1 MKPVSFILATVL
13 ASSAAA
19 VGTYVA
25 QPAQAEAAASA
36 NAILAEV
43 DRRAGTFGNQS
54 YVANMEIFKGGEL
67 KKTLVFAMKMKDL
80 SKQYINFL
88 EPGDVK
94 GMKILMLDA
103 TNILLYS
110 DAFKKIRRVAAHNL
124 NQGFHGSEFQPEDMV
139 MTELGSKFDAT
150 VKGKSGNET
159 TLTLIKKEG
168 APVSVPKLELV
179 IDGKKGGVTIIR
191 YFDDAGNQT
200 REQTREKWVK
210 MEGAPMPTI
219 VRMKNLKTGAETVIN
234 LTEIDV
240 KTEIPESLFSR
251 RTLLRG

>member
-1 MKPVSFILATVL
+1 MKPVSFFLATLL
-13 ASSAAA
+13 ATSAAA
-19 VGTYVA
+19 TGAYVG
-25 QPAQAEAAASA
+25 QPAQAEAAADG
-36 NAILAEV
+36 NTILAEV
-43 DRRAGTFGNQS
+43 DRRAGAFPNQS
-54 YVANMEIFKGGEL
+54 YVANMDIYKGGDL
-67 KKTLVFAMKMKDL
+67 KKTLVFAMKMKNL

-94 GMKILMLDA
+94 DMKILMLDP

-124 NQGFHGSEFQPEDMV
+124 SQGFHGSEFQPEDMV
-139 MTELGSKFDAT
+139 MTELSSKFDAS
-150 VKGKSGNET
+150 VKGKKGSET
-159 TLTLIKKEG
+159 TLELIKKEG

-191 YFDDAGNQT
+191 YFDEAGNQT

-210 MEGAPMPTI
+210 MEGKPMPTRI
-219 VRMKNLKTGAETVIN
+219 RMKNLKTGNETVIN

-240 KTEIPESLFSR
+240 ETEIPDSLYSR